1 MTLIEVAEETAGED
15 RSGGSILRWSLG
27 LPNNSVCSLAV
38 ALPSGAEEV
47 VGDQLRTDSAFSD
60 LLAAW
65 TADRA
70 PKDPRLVNTPFSL
83 DVSLRGRS
91 ASSQPPYPILMSLS
105 R

>member
-1 MTLIEVAEETAGED
+1 MTAVVLHIVERSGKTGED
-15 RSGGSILRWSLG
+15 RSGGSILG

-38 ALPSGAEEV
+38 ALPSGAEEA

-60 LLAAW
+60 HLAAW

-70 PKDPRLVNTPFSL
+70 PKDPRLVNTPFS
-83 DVSLRGRS
+83 S